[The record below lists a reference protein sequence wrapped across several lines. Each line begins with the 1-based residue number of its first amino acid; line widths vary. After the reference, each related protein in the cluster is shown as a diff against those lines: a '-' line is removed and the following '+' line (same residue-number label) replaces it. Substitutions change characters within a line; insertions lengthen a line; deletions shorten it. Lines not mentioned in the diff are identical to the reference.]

1 MIKSVNILAS
11 LFLGFSILAVSLS
24 GCTEKE
30 LEASVYEDGAGCLK
44 VQVELPRTK
53 SYNALDYSTVRIYSI
68 SRSTGGEVVE
78 NLVRRYKPASSIP
91 ADLYLVAGEYK
102 ITVDA
107 GTGIEATFTDKTYYG
122 EESFVLEANK
132 TKTVKV
138 DCKIT
143 NVVVKVVFDETVKSA
158 FDEGYAV
165 YVSAADEFSMEDI
178 ENNAVPALEY
188 IQDGTGYFILPD
200 NVSNISWGFA
210 GHSSDDAVAQ
220 KGNKAGVI
228 ESPQPGMQYTLT
240 YKYSPDADGCLSMS
254 VQMKEYESLHE
265 DSFVFSPQP
274 VVSGDGFDFGSVV
287 PFHGEDLK
295 MSISAI
301 NPLAEIS
308 FTVGDQSFTAM
319 SSGVESGSNA
329 ENGIELSVTDEYN
342 AVLALGQEF
351 FSNIAG
357 GIKTF
362 ELKVTDTGNGETSA
376 VADLAVPGASGLIP
390 KDLWY
395 GTAEL
400 NAVVTAQDDAD
411 LKIRY
416 RESSSDVWTE
426 VALAKSETDY
436 VYTAEGA
443 GFTVGKSYDI
453 QVTAAGAEYGKMMD
467 AETEAGVQMPNAGFE
482 EWHQSGKPWYP
493 YAQGGTE
500 FWGTGNPGATSI
512 GEEYNLTTSS
522 TDIRPGSSGK
532 LSARLE
538 TKKPNVMG
546 IGKLAAGNIFVGAF
560 GEVSGMGGTV
570 NMGREFTFNARPKAL
585 RVWYKYTPAG
595 SDKGRIFICL
605 VNMTNGG
612 TYHVVNTNKPE
623 ATTFDPGDEFLYSDK
638 TNSQTLEGHVIGYG
652 DMMLETSVPEW
663 TEAEIEIKYRDQYNE
678 EKPNVLMVTA
688 SASYRGDYFEGE
700 VGSLMYLDDIEFV
713 Y

>member
-1 MIKSVNILAS
+1 MIKSINKSAS
-11 LFLGFSILAVSLS
+11 FFLIISMLAVSSS

-30 LEASVYEDGAGCLK
+30 LEASVSEDGAGCLK

-68 SRSTGGEVVE
+68 SRSIGGEVVE

-91 ADLYLVAGEYK
+91 ADLYLAAGEYK

-165 YVSAADEFSMEDI
+165 YVSAADEFSMEEV

-220 KGNKAGVI
+220 KGSKAGVI

-274 VVSGDGFDFGSVV
+274 AVSGEGFDFGSVV

-362 ELKVTDTGNGETSA
+362 ELKVTDSGNGETSA

-400 NAVVTAQDDAD
+400 NAVVTAQDAAD

-453 QVTAAGAEYGKMMD
+453 QVSAAGAEYGKMMT
-467 AETEAGVQMPNAGFE
+467 AETETGVQMPNADFE

-500 FWGTGNPGATSI
+500 FWGTGNPGAAAFI
-512 GEEYNLTTSS
+512 GNLTTPTTESVK
-522 TDIRPGSSGK
+522 GK
-532 LSARLE
+532 AALLE
-538 TKKPNVMG
+538 TKNA
-546 IGKLAAGNIFVGAF
+546 IIKLGAGNIFTGDFALDGLNGLLHF
-560 GEVSGMGGTV
+560 GRSFSSFPT
-570 NMGREFTFNARPKAL
+570 AL
-585 RVWYKYTPAG
+585 RLYYKYTPATIDMIG
-595 SDKGRIFICL
+595 DNVGDLANLKGQTDMFQIYIALSDKSEPYEVRNNPDNRQL
-605 VNMTNGG
+605 
-612 TYHVVNTNKPE
+612 
-623 ATTFDPGDEFLYSDK
+623 FDPNDANIIAYGEFLSHK
-638 TNSQTLEGHVIGYG
+638 S
-652 DMMLETSVPEW
+652 TSSYQQ
-663 TEAEIEIKYRDQYNE
+663 IEIPLTYRAYNRTPKYIII
-678 EKPNVLMVTA
+678 VCAA
-688 SASYRGDYFEGE
+688 SKWGDYYVGG
-700 VGSLMYLDDIEFV
+700 VGSTLWLDEMELV
-713 Y
+713 YE